1 MLSCQYKDFDTASST
16 DIIHS
21 ENSEKIKL
29 LILSTFC
36 DYKVKTLFGI

>member
-1 MLSCQYKDFDTASST
+1 MLSCQYKDFDTAPT

-21 ENSEKIKL
+21 ENSEKIEL

-36 DYKVKTLFGI
+36 DYKVKMLFGI